1 MPNWLRLKAGFL
13 NGVTPPVLLTTLGL
27 KKPAAFRSV
36 LRRKSYAVAWKA
48 FVPDCEATLTVAP
61 EERPY
66 SALSLL
72 VTTCHSATESG
83 GTAMIWLSK
92 PWLDSP

>member
-1 MPNWLRLKAGFL
+1 M
-13 NGVTPPVLLTTLGL
+13 
-27 KKPAAFRSV
+27 
-36 LRRKSYAVAWKA
+36 
-48 FVPDCEATLTVAP
+48 VAP

-72 VTTCHSATESG
+72 VTTWNCATESG

-92 PWLDSP
+92 PWLLSP